1 MLGNNSM
8 IMAVGYT
15 NLKLHGTM
23 QNHILCPWKQEGK
36 RGHSEVKSY
45 LANKIELHVFQCQS
59 RREVKM
65 NARRSRTRTRRR
77 PGAVRAGGRGRWW
90 KAAAGRVAPET
101 PIQPCAFPA
110 PGCLGGRGG
119 GIRQKIRR
127 DWRGW
132 KWNRR
137 ILLLVVGSTLYVE
150 WWAFWAR
157 WPVSHFGL

>member
-15 NLKLHGTM
+15 NLKWHGTM

-110 PGCLGGRGG
+110 PGCCTSGTTSPLPLVAWEDEVEAFGRRYDE
-119 GIRQKIRR
+119 IAE
-127 DWRGW
+127 DESETE
-132 KWNRR
+132 
-137 ILLLVVGSTLYVE
+137 GS
-150 WWAFWAR
+150 
-157 WPVSHFGL
+157 SC